1 MTTALSVAGWD
12 LARLRAQ
19 WLSARPF
26 PHLVLDGLL
35 PEDELPALS
44 TAFARE
50 PLLLQADEHF
60 CYRGGAQPPEEPLL
74 RALALSLRAPGVLA
88 AVSAIA
94 GREVRGAD
102 ARAYAYPRGCYLLPH
117 SDCRPDEDRVVAFAW
132 YLAQQAP
139 LRGGALELFDCT
151 LEEGEV
157 PAARTAVAARRIEP
171 RLNRLV
177 LFGVAPAG
185 LHQVCEVT
193 QGERSSLAGWFT
205 S

>member
-1 MTTALSVAGWD
+1 MTALSAAAWD

-19 WLSARPF
+19 WLAARPF

-35 PEDELPALS
+35 PEGELPALAA
-44 TAFARE
+44 AFARE
-50 PLLLQADEHF
+50 PMLLQADEHF
-60 CYRGGAQPPEEPLL
+60 CFRGGAQPPEEPLL
-74 RALALSLRAPGVLA
+74 RALALSLRAPELLA

-102 ARAYAYPRGCYLLPH
+102 ARAYGYPRGCYLLPH

-132 YLAQQAP
+132 YLAQLGP
-139 LRGGALELFDCT
+139 MRGGALELFDCV

-157 PAARTAVAARRIEP
+157 PAARTAIVAKRIEP
-171 RLNRLV
+171 KVNRLV
-177 LFGVAPAG
+177 LFEVAPEG

-193 QGERSSLAGWFT
+193 QGERLSLAGWFT
-205 S
+205 A